1 LQWASAV
8 ALAPA
13 AWFPSVGHTADPV
26 HDLLL
31 IHGRDQQGKQPDLLK
46 AAWMNALT
54 HGAQQAGKKLPMPIT
69 VEFPYYGDKLDEF
82 ARAYDIP
89 LSSEAQS
96 RGAPVDD
103 EFQAFQYEFAE
114 DIRQRAGVT
123 DNQVEAE
130 YGNEPQERGPLNWK
144 WVQAVLRAIDK
155 HGGGMNQKTLE
166 VFTRDVFL
174 YTMRPG
180 VRDEIDRIV
189 AAKLTERPTV
199 IVAHSLGTIVAY
211 SVLITDQRKLQVPLL
226 VTVGSPLG
234 VRAVRNQFKPLRSPD
249 PVKAWYNAF
258 DKRDV
263 VALYPLDAANFPIR
277 PAIDNNGGVNNFT
290 SNRHGIEGYLNN
302 GPVAGKICSGLAG

>member
-1 LQWASAV
+1 M

-13 AWFPSVGHTADPV
+13 AFIPAAGNTAEPV
-26 HDLLL
+26 QDLVL
-31 IHGRDQQGKQPDLLK
+31 IHGRDQQGKQPDALK
-46 AAWMNALT
+46 AAWMGALT
-54 HGAQQAGKKLPMPIT
+54 SGAQRAGKKLPMPIK

-96 RGAPVDD
+96 RGTPTDD

-114 DIRQRAGVT
+114 DIRQRSGIT
-123 DNQVEAE
+123 DNQIQAE
-130 YGNEPQERGPLNWK
+130 YGAGPQERGPLNWK
-144 WVQAVLRAIDK
+144 WIQAVLRSIDK

-166 VFTRDVFL
+166 IFTRDVFL
-174 YTMRPG
+174 YTTRAG

-189 AAKLTERPTV
+189 ASKLTERPTV
-199 IVAHSLGTIVAY
+199 IVAHSLGTIVTY
-211 SVLITDQRKLQVPLL
+211 SVLTRDQRKLQVPLL

-234 VRAVRNQFKPLRSPD
+234 VRAVRDQFRPLRSPE
-249 PVKAWYNAF
+249 PVQAWYNAF

-277 PAIDNNGGVNNFT
+277 LSIENNSAVNNFT
-290 SNRHGIEGYLNN
+290 ANRHGIEGYLNN
-302 GPVAGKICSGLAG
+302 GPVAEKVCAGMAG